1 MTDIMQT
8 ISRHF
13 SQTMHFSPEATDHIM
28 VKIRATLSR
37 DIEVLERT
45 LREGDRAPVS
55 AKLHKLKGDLSN
67 IGLQYMA
74 DAVHTLQKD
83 EAIHSLEDLR
93 QRVRALRQ
101 ELSPLLD
108 S

>member
-1 MTDIMQT
+1 MQT
-8 ISRHF
+8 IFRHF

-37 DIEVLERT
+37 DMEALERT
-45 LREGDRAPVS
+45 LGEGDRAPVS

-67 IGLQYMA
+67 IGLQDMA
-74 DAVHTLQKD
+74 DAVHALQKD
-83 EAIHSLEDLR
+83 EAIHCLEELR

>member
-1 MTDIMQT
+1 MTDIMQA
-8 ISRHF
+8 IHRHF
-13 SQTMHFSPEATDHIM
+13 SQDMHFSLEATDHIM

-37 DIEVLERT
+37 DMEALERT

-67 IGLQYMA
+67 IGLKDMA
-74 DAVHTLQKD
+74 DAVHALQKD
-83 EAIHSLEDLR
+83 EALHSLEELR
-93 QRVRALRQ
+93 QRVQALRR
-101 ELSPLLD
+101 ELAPLLD